1 MNDKKIKLRPPTD
14 EELAELFRGII
25 QENHD
30 HPILK
35 PIRARCND
43 CIHRI
48 PRTSR
53 CNLLYPNG
61 IPNGIFLNKE
71 TCENFKAK

>member
-35 PIRARCND
+35 PIRAKCND

-48 PRTSR
+48 PKTAKCR
-53 CNLLYPNG
+53 LLYPEG
-61 IPNGIFLNKE
+61 IPSEIAQNKKS
-71 TCENFKAK
+71 CEEFEEK